1 MPANSA
7 DCRERAQRCAK
18 LAAAAATPE
27 LAAVLS
33 DIAQKWA
40 VLAAELDRTD
50 RALASWQMAPAK
62 TLLTPGLGPAIPDRH
77 SRESGNPV
85 ITVISGRSGYRMA
98 RSSLGARQ
106 MSSISQWDDE
116 DELFRA

>member
-50 RALASWQMAPAK
+50 RALASWQMPQPKRSYTRAW
-62 TLLTPGLGPAIPDRH
+62 PGYPRSSFPRK
-77 SRESGNPV
+77 RESSNRCPLSLAAVVTGWPGQALEP
-85 ITVISGRSGYRMA
+85 GR
-98 RSSLGARQ
+98 
-106 MSSISQWDDE
+106 
-116 DELFRA
+116 

>member
-1 MPANSA
+1 MPANST

-40 VLAAELDRTD
+40 VLAAQLDRTD
-50 RALASWQMAPAK
+50 RALASWQAPEPK
-62 TLLTPGLGPAIPDRH
+62 HR
-77 SRESGNPV
+77 
-85 ITVISGRSGYRMA
+85 
-98 RSSLGARQ
+98 
-106 MSSISQWDDE
+106 
-116 DELFRA
+116 

>member
-1 MPANSA
+1 
-7 DCRERAQRCAK
+7 

-50 RALASWQMAPAK
+50 RALASWQA
-62 TLLTPGLGPAIPDRH
+62 
-77 SRESGNPV
+77 REPKH
-85 ITVISGRSGYRMA
+85 R
-98 RSSLGARQ
+98 
-106 MSSISQWDDE
+106 
-116 DELFRA
+116 

>member
-1 MPANSA
+1 VSELASLPRVTEKAWRTNASTVSDSGGLMPANSA
-7 DCRERAQRCAK
+7 DCRERAQRCAE

-50 RALASWQMAPAK
+50 RALAPWQMPQPK
-62 TLLTPGLGPAIPDRH
+62 
-77 SRESGNPV
+77 
-85 ITVISGRSGYRMA
+85 RS
-98 RSSLGARQ
+98 
-106 MSSISQWDDE
+106 
-116 DELFRA
+116 

>member
-1 MPANSA
+1 MPPRRGLQARGNPRRCANQRVCPASEKAWRTNASPVSASGGVSSQANSA

-50 RALASWQMAPAK
+50 RALASWQAPEAQQ
-62 TLLTPGLGPAIPDRH
+62 R
-77 SRESGNPV
+77 
-85 ITVISGRSGYRMA
+85 
-98 RSSLGARQ
+98 
-106 MSSISQWDDE
+106 
-116 DELFRA
+116 

>member
-33 DIAQKWA
+33 DIAQKWG

-50 RALASWQMAPAK
+50 RALASWQMPQLK
-62 TLLTPGLGPAIPDRH
+62 
-77 SRESGNPV
+77 
-85 ITVISGRSGYRMA
+85 RS
-98 RSSLGARQ
+98 
-106 MSSISQWDDE
+106 
-116 DELFRA
+116 

>member
-40 VLAAELDRTD
+40 VLAGELDRTD
-50 RALASWQMAPAK
+50 RALAPWQMPPAK
-62 TLLTPGLGPAIPDRH
+62 TLLTPASSSWPGLARLSPIVIPAKAGI
-77 SRESGNPV
+77 
-85 ITVISGRSGYRMA
+85 
-98 RSSLGARQ
+98 Q
-106 MSSISQWDDE
+106 
-116 DELFRA
+116 

>member
-18 LAAAAATPE
+18 LAAAAASPE

-40 VLAAELDRTD
+40 VIAGELDRTD
-50 RALASWQMAPAK
+50 RALAPWQMPQPK
-62 TLLTPGLGPAIPDRH
+62 
-77 SRESGNPV
+77 
-85 ITVISGRSGYRMA
+85 RS
-98 RSSLGARQ
+98 
-106 MSSISQWDDE
+106 
-116 DELFRA
+116 

>member
-18 LAAAAATPE
+18 LAAAATPE

-40 VLAAELDRTD
+40 VLAGEFDRTD
-50 RALASWQMAPAK
+50 RALAPWQMPQPK
-62 TLLTPGLGPAIPDRH
+62 
-77 SRESGNPV
+77 
-85 ITVISGRSGYRMA
+85 RS
-98 RSSLGARQ
+98 
-106 MSSISQWDDE
+106 
-116 DELFRA
+116 

>member
-7 DCRERAQRCAK
+7 DGLERAQRCAK

-40 VLAAELDRTD
+40 VLAGEFDRTD
-50 RALASWQMAPAK
+50 RALAPWQMPQPK
-62 TLLTPGLGPAIPDRH
+62 
-77 SRESGNPV
+77 
-85 ITVISGRSGYRMA
+85 RS
-98 RSSLGARQ
+98 
-106 MSSISQWDDE
+106 
-116 DELFRA
+116 

>member
-40 VLAAELDRTD
+40 VLAAELDD
-50 RALASWQMAPAK
+50 RALASWQMPQPK
-62 TLLTPGLGPAIPDRH
+62 
-77 SRESGNPV
+77 
-85 ITVISGRSGYRMA
+85 RS
-98 RSSLGARQ
+98 
-106 MSSISQWDDE
+106 
-116 DELFRA
+116 